1 MVLKWFQGVVKMPS
15 ITLKN
20 VPDDVYER
28 LKRQADEEMRSIN
41 AQAIHLID
49 IATRPRKINADVF
62 YQRVKDLRV
71 EIGGSFEAE
80 EIDQLKRAGR
90 P

>member
-1 MVLKWFQGVVKMPS
+1 
-15 ITLKN
+15 
-20 VPDDVYER
+20 
-28 LKRQADEEMRSIN
+28 MRSIN

-71 EIGGSFEAE
+71 EIGGAFEAE